1 MTQFNIFSI
10 GNHISNG
17 AGSITKKES
26 TRGDTRWKKFIQQHP
41 DNLYRSYTD
50 YIAQML
56 DANIYYLGKADSG
69 FRQIINVFK
78 NSVPNIKKNHPDD
91 INVYFLNLCSVPYN
105 WKDFDKENKSIDDD
119 VERLKHQVD
128 FYKGFNLDLEAMNYL
143 VDNLDTMGW
152 DYNNRLIIITP
163 SFENLYPISEHS
175 NLVSHDVNNKAFKEL
190 GTINKRVKGDVLS
203 KEVQPFV
210 EVIDADIQKLLLGRP
225 IDKKLTYDD
234 QKELGEN
241 LYFRLTQ
248 STELFII

>member
-56 DANIYYLGKADSG
+56 DANIYYLGKSNSG
-69 FRQIINVFK
+69 FRQIVNVFK
-78 NSVPNIKKNHPDD
+78 NSVPNIRKNHPDD
-91 INVYFLNLCSVPYN
+91 INLYFLNLCGVPYS
-105 WKDFDKENKSIDDD
+105 WKDFDNENKTIEDDK
-119 VERLKHQVD
+119 ERLRHQID
-128 FYKGFNLDLEAMNYL
+128 FYKEVAIDLEAMNYI
-143 VDNLDTMGW
+143 VENLNYMGW
-152 DYNNRLIIITP
+152 DYNHRLIILTP
-163 SFENLYPISEHS
+163 SFENLHIISEHS

-190 GTINKRVKGDVLS
+190 GKINKRVDGDILS

-210 EVIDADIQKLLLGRP
+210 EVIDADLQKLLMGRP
-225 IDKKLTYDD
+225 VDQHLSYDD

-248 STELFII
+248 TTELFIM